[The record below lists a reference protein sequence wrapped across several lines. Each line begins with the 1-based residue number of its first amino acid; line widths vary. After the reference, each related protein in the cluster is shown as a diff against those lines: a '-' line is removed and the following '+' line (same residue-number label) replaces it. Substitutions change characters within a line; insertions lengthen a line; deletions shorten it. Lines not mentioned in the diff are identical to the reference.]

1 MQSEIDSKSFLL
13 VVHIPSPLD
22 RVSEEDISAY
32 VRTIIGD
39 TSYTIIKIPDK
50 EKQLAL
56 VECPTEISIIP
67 REFFIKAIVLSAL
80 RFQRAQSFAK
90 IEK

>member
-13 VVHIPSPLD
+13 ILHIPSPLD

-32 VRTIIGD
+32 VRTILGN
-39 TSYTIIKIPDK
+39 TPYTIMDIFDR

-56 VECPTEISIIP
+56 VECSTEIGILIH
-67 REFFIKAIVLSAL
+67 EFLVKAIVLSSL
-80 RFQRAQSFAK
+80 RF
-90 IEK
+90 